1 MRACP
6 PTDWCTT
13 YMATQGGEQEAKDTG
28 EDAEDCIIA
37 QKQRIGRR
45 IARQVWRDIHEHSRA
60 RRQFAGA
67 SPPPD
72 QTRRISQEARERRL
86 EADDVKYRRAQRLER
101 EQEESMRVR
110 RDNERYVYAR
120 GGEGTGRT
128 FGGQCGRGRESAGG
142 RPWIGRL

>member
-1 MRACP
+1 
-6 PTDWCTT
+6 
-13 YMATQGGEQEAKDTG
+13 MATQGGEQEAKDTG

-72 QTRRISQEARERRL
+72 QTRRISERARKRRL
-86 EADDVKYRRAQRLER
+86 EADDV
-101 EQEESMRVR
+101 
-110 RDNERYVYAR
+110 
-120 GGEGTGRT
+120 
-128 FGGQCGRGRESAGG
+128 
-142 RPWIGRL
+142 